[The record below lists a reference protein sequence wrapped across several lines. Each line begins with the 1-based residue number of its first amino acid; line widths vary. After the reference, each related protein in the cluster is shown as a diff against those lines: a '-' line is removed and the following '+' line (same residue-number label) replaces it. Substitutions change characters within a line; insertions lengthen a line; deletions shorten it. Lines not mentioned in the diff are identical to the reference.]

1 MKPTWLLFPRN
12 VWWICGGQV
21 IQTRIPM
28 WLHDLWNVCKGRW
41 HCNYIRKQNV
51 TGCTQVLTAI
61 TFLEVLKTC
70 ASVIAWYPSRHT
82 SSKMHV
88 HDQSIPYG
96 YEAIAF
102 VVTGIYPNVGAQPWM
117 PESTVS
123 VCSISRRCYV
133 LCCTTTG
140 KWDLNRIVSKIRC
153 ADQSLG
159 FWGNCERKIWE
170 WCGYILLGIC
180 NWAIGFIP
188 TIRLWTCILWVSHMY
203 SVSSGMYKVFI
214 VEWASFNPDI
224 SDHFFWNH

>member
-1 MKPTWLLFPRN
+1 MCVRADGIATISVP
-12 VWWICGGQV
+12 
-21 IQTRIPM
+21 
-28 WLHDLWNVCKGRW
+28 
-41 HCNYIRKQNV
+41 
-51 TGCTQVLTAI
+51 TAI

-82 SSKMHV
+82 SLKMHV

-159 FWGNCERKIWE
+159 FWGNCERQIWE
-170 WCGYILLGIC
+170 WCGYTLLGIC

-188 TIRLWTCILWVSHMY
+188 TIRLWTCILWVSHTY
-203 SVSSGMYKVFI
+203 YVSSGLYKVFI